1 MSPRWGF
8 KTFGHPVCYKHVAPL
23 GLKTG
28 NTCPLYICR
37 TFGAKNWKQPAIIH
51 IALRWGERRA
61 VTLLYAAK
69 ICV

>member
-28 NTCPLYICR
+28 NTRPLYIWR
-37 TFGAKNWKQPAIIH
+37 SLGRKTG
-51 IALRWGERRA
+51 GD
-61 VTLLYAAK
+61 LLYAAK